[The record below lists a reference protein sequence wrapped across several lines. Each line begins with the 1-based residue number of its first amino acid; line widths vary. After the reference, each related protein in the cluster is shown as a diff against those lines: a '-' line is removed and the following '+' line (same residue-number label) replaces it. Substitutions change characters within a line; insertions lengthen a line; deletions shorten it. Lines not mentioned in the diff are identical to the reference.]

1 MTANDLTTEL
11 RRIACQSIPLPGA
24 GETPQRHRRLTEVAR
39 QDLTLA
45 KLAEAHW
52 DAVAILAEADR
63 IPAPGALYAV
73 WASQNL
79 KLPLTLTD
87 GRLNGNKQFAS
98 GASLVTHALITAG
111 SQLIEIDVPA
121 ASTETLTINPSPWA
135 TDAFRLTS
143 TAELTFHSF
152 AIPTDAL
159 VGPPGWYTT
168 RTGFWPGAC
177 GPAACWAGGAAGL
190 IDFACASHRDDPHTS
205 AHLGALHANHWALE
219 SLLDAA
225 GRELDLPPAS
235 PKAPQALALILRHHV
250 EQLCTDT
257 LRRFARAYGPAPLS
271 MNPEIA
277 RRYHELDLYLRQSH
291 AERDLE
297 SLGRLTR

>member
-1 MTANDLTTEL
+1 M
-11 RRIACQSIPLPGA
+11 QVG
-24 GETPQRHRRLTEVAR
+24 R

-52 DAVAILAEADR
+52 DAVAILAEARRPPVPD
-63 IPAPGALYAV
+63 GLYAV
-73 WASQNL
+73 WASEGP
-79 KLPLTLTD
+79 KPLTLTQTTA
-87 GRLNGNKQFAS
+87 GLELNGSKQFAS

-111 SQLIEIDVPA
+111 TQLLEIAVPA
-121 ASTETLTINPSPWA
+121 ASTGTVILDPSPWA
-135 TDAFRLTS
+135 TDAFRLTH

-152 AIPTDAL
+152 AIPAEAL
-159 VGPPGWYTT
+159 IGAPGWYTACA
-168 RTGFWPGAC
+168 GFWPGAC

-190 IDFACASHRDDPHTS
+190 IDYATASHRDDPHTL
-205 AHLGALHANHWALE
+205 AHLAALHANLWAFE

-225 GRELDLPPAS
+225 GRELDSPSAS
-235 PKAPQALALILRHHV
+235 PQAAQALALKLRHIV

-271 MNPEIA
+271 MNPDIA
-277 RRYHELDLYLRQSH
+277 RRYQELDLYLRQSH

-297 SLGRLTR
+297 SLGRLIRSARPA